1 MENSDLTQAAPA
13 GVADKKFRG
22 DMTVG
27 EAMQLHPRAREVFAG
42 FHLGG
47 CSHCS
52 ISEFET
58 VEQIC
63 EGYGVPMDMLLGSLN
78 SLFEMK

>member
-1 MENSDLTQAAPA
+1 MENNEGGTAAPQA
-13 GVADKKFRG
+13 VYTEFVGT
-22 DMTVG
+22 MTVA

-47 CSHCS
+47 CSHCA
-52 ISEFET
+52 IGGFET

-63 EGYGVPMDMLLGSLN
+63 EGYGVPLDMLLKSLN
-78 SLFEMK
+78 SLLEKK